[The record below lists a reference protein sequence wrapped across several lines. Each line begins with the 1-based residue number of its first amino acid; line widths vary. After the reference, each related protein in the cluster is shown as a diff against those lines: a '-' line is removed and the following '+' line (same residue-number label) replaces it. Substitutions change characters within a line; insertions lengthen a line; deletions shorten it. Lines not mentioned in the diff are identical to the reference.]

1 MSDLHYHSHEHGHHH
16 AHAEDSIRGLP
27 LILTILL
34 NLVITAAEVIGGILS
49 NSLAL
54 LSDALHNF
62 SDGLSVVLA
71 YFAFRI
77 ARKKSDHRKTYGYKR
92 AEILAALLNSSA
104 LVVVC
109 IYLFY
114 EAVNRFLHPEPV
126 SGNLML
132 IIAVIGLLGN
142 LASVLILRKGKTSNI
157 NFKAAYLH
165 LLGDT
170 LSSVA
175 VIIGAIL
182 IIYFRIYWLDPILT
196 IVIGLYILKEA
207 YSIISE
213 TVEILM
219 QAVPPGIDLQAIG
232 ERLSM
237 IDNISNVHH
246 IHVWQLDDKSV
257 NLECHIE
264 LNQDMTISGSKN
276 IINEAQEILHHEFNI
291 GHSTLQIEYGSNHRS
306 ELVPS
311 EKSCC

>member
-1 MSDLHYHSHEHGHHH
+1 MSDSHYHSHEHGHHH
-16 AHAEDSIRGLP
+16 AHAEDGIHGIP

-34 NLVITAAEVIGGILS
+34 NLIITAAEVIGGILS

-62 SDGLSVVLA
+62 SDGLSVLLA

-77 ARKKSDHRKTYGYKR
+77 SRKKSDYRKTYGYKR

-104 LVVVC
+104 LVVIC
-109 IYLFY
+109 MYLFY

-132 IIAVIGLLGN
+132 IIALIGLLGN
-142 LASVLILRKGKTSNI
+142 LTSVLILRKGKGVNI
-157 NFKAAYLH
+157 NIKAAYLH

-175 VIIGAIL
+175 VIIGALL

-196 IVIGLYILKEA
+196 FVIGLYILKEA

-219 QAVPPGIDLQAIG
+219 QAVPPGIDLELVSRRLSEIG
-232 ERLSM
+232 E
-237 IDNISNVHH
+237 ISNVHH
-246 IHVWQLDDKSV
+246 VHVWQLDDKSI

-264 LNQDMTISGSKN
+264 LSRDMQISNSKTIIS
-276 IINEAQEILHHEFNI
+276 EVQEILHQEFNI
-291 GHSTLQIEYGSNHRS
+291 GHSTLQIEYGSNHLS
-306 ELVPS
+306 ELVATD
-311 EKSCC
+311 KGCC